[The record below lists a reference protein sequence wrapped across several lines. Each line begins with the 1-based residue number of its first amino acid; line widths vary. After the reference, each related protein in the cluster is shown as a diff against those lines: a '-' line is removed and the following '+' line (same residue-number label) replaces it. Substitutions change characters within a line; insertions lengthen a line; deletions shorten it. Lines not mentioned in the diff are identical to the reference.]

1 MQHPRIAIIGSGP
14 SGLAPAKLFLNRS
27 TVPHVFERD
36 LSTDFRPQGGTH
48 DLHEHS
54 VSRQSVRLAL
64 GKSPVN
70 MHATTARRP
79 RSLPRRGRSLYSIY
93 QCSNEGDRNTSSRTT
108 ASICEPSCSSRWD
121 LTLSAGDTFSSRLNQ
136 ATMVHTLCAS
146 RTERSRAATTSS
158 LEQMEHGLASA
169 LITSIEPFY
178 PGVSFV
184 ELNIPLPEG
193 SKYDEIY
200 ALVGRGS
207 VYAFGDQKEI
217 MAQR

>member
-54 VSRQSVRLAL
+54 VSRQSETKIVTKEGKVLVQYIPVLERGGSKHQLENDRFHLRAILLQSVGPDVVRWGHVLESVEPGDDGTYSL
-64 GKSPVN
+64 RFKDGKIESGYNLVVG
-70 MHATTARRP
+70 TDGTW
-79 RSLPRRGRSLYSIY
+79 
-93 QCSNEGDRNTSSRTT
+93 SR
-108 ASICEPSCSSRWD
+108 
-121 LTLSAGDTFSSRLNQ
+121 
-136 ATMVHTLCAS
+136 
-146 RTERSRAATTSS
+146 
-158 LEQMEHGLASA
+158 
-169 LITSIEPFY
+169 
-178 PGVSFV
+178 
-184 ELNIPLPEG
+184 LNIPLPEG